1 MFQGVVFMVNSRP
14 LRFLSRV
21 NRYSTRSTSSGSAK
35 GPLLALASIS
45 GAKSL
50 NVIVTIACIMPSSD
64 SSVNANKSFCWCC
77 HHEEDS
83 GIVLGIVVPKCRLN
97 ASGSSVDGPGR
108 PLFRLLKFE
117 WKRRVLIR
125 QSSFQKAQ
133 RAVLRNQLCIKVAL
147 FRACAAGE
155 PLPTSERSLPVP

>member
-1 MFQGVVFMVNSRP
+1 M
-14 LRFLSRV
+14 
-21 NRYSTRSTSSGSAK
+21 
-35 GPLLALASIS
+35 
-45 GAKSL
+45 
-50 NVIVTIACIMPSSD
+50 
-64 SSVNANKSFCWCC
+64 
-77 HHEEDS
+77 
-83 GIVLGIVVPKCRLN
+83 LGIVVPKCRLN

-155 PLPTSERSLPVP
+155 PLPTSERSLPVPWGWAIGQTFASLAHERSQKTTQINKHRNIAMHS

>member
-1 MFQGVVFMVNSRP
+1 M
-14 LRFLSRV
+14 
-21 NRYSTRSTSSGSAK
+21 
-35 GPLLALASIS
+35 
-45 GAKSL
+45 
-50 NVIVTIACIMPSSD
+50 
-64 SSVNANKSFCWCC
+64 
-77 HHEEDS
+77 
-83 GIVLGIVVPKCRLN
+83 VLGIVVPKCRLN

-147 FRACAAGE
+147 FRACATGE